1 MSNKKLIGTIIGVIA
16 FAVLISGATFAWLTY
31 SVNVTGGTYN
41 GASTNFV
48 VNYTKGT
55 DISDVPILTSPTVST
70 ARSLVVSANKTS
82 TSVDGTLSIKLTTT
96 SSDMLTTSGAIK
108 YKACQGECA
117 DLTSNVGTVTAS
129 GTVEIFSGALQSSAT
144 SYYVYF
150 WIDAETFSNDHVGK
164 TYSGYISAE
173 AQQTQS

>member
-16 FAVLISGATFAWLTY
+16 FAALISGATFAWLTY
-31 SVNVTGGTYN
+31 AVNVTGGTYN

-82 TSVDGTLSIKLTTT
+82 TSVDGTLSITLTTT
-96 SSDMLTTSGAIK
+96 SSDILTTSGAIK

-144 SYYVYF
+144 SYY
-150 WIDAETFSNDHVGK
+150 I
-164 TYSGYISAE
+164 
-173 AQQTQS
+173 

>member
-16 FAVLISGATFAWLTY
+16 FAALISGATFAWLTY
-31 SVNVTGGTYN
+31 EVNVTGGTYN